1 MWMGY
6 FYKQNVYR
14 QTVGIPMTN
23 EQKFLG
29 YLTDLKGTK
38 NQKLIE
44 CVQEGFKTLVEYQV
58 VGNMTERGTDLM
70 EGEGETPAGV
80 PDEVVQLIEKL
91 SEEIEEL
98 RGAMQSID
106 DIADKYDNEEYDE
119 PEEFVSDDSELE
131 AEESES
137 VERAPVE
144 EGVSDQGQSAA
155 DSEYEKSSSEVE
167 SGGTVYERD
176 PNQVPDVDPR
186 DIEPIEMG
194 QRLGKVEGGN
204 YRAPVNEY
212 GTRPDQMEGGC
223 GTRPDQMEGGCGTR
237 PDQMENGDDNL
248 PMNIRQGEAAGT
260 DVEKDSEG
268 AMANKQLNQIA
279 DQSER
284 LAGSFEDKEELK
296 AWVQAKITK
305 AQQTIDS
312 LYDYFNEEKGL
323 DDTPAAEEPDE
334 VTVDEQPIFEK

>member
-1 MWMGY
+1 
-6 FYKQNVYR
+6 
-14 QTVGIPMTN
+14 MTN

-223 GTRPDQMEGGCGTR
+223 GTRPDQME
-237 PDQMENGDDNL
+237 NGDDNL